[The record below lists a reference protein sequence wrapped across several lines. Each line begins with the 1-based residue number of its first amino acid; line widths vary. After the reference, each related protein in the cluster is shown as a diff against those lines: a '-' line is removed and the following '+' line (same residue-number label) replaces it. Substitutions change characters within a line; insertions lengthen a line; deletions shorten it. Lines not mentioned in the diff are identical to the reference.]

1 MLPEAVQLFFM
12 AAQLFRA
19 VFTLQVI
26 VRVFRKTFREAE
38 EGDFPPEEQDDGGG
52 KKTPRIELSDKEER
66 REHHGVIPVI
76 DSASAAALVFQKPG
90 LERAEKQNAD
100 HIADGIGACDEHHD
114 AFVKYAEHIKSAENG
129 IEADPDQC
137 HQNGGVVFLNGDVRS
152 AASDIVFCKLLLQP
166 GLSSLDGKNRNTIST
181 MKISQMIP
189 RMTGRLSSRSVM
201 PLLCW
206 IR

>member
-76 DSASAAALVFQKPG
+76 DSASACSAG
-90 LERAEKQNAD
+90 S
-100 HIADGIGACDEHHD
+100 GW
-114 AFVKYAEHIKSAENG
+114 KYKRREG
-129 IEADPDQC
+129 
-137 HQNGGVVFLNGDVRS
+137 
-152 AASDIVFCKLLLQP
+152 
-166 GLSSLDGKNRNTIST
+166 
-181 MKISQMIP
+181 
-189 RMTGRLSSRSVM
+189 
-201 PLLCW
+201 
-206 IR
+206 